1 MKQVKKFIKE
11 FNITSENLNIKTLE
25 EIIKNQG
32 YEIYDF
38 GADEEKVNAILK
50 KLNLEEVSK
59 SKNAF
64 TYSSNTIKAVFINKN
79 VGITERTELLL
90 HEEIHI
96 YLGHLN
102 NTTLENEEEVLR
114 FSTELKKQ
122 LKLNNLTALIS
133 IFTIFA
139 IIVVVIV
146 ILITTNTTNKKN
158 TTEPIQS
165 IYTSI
170 VEVTISN
177 TELTTKHIESITE
190 QTTTQIES
198 TTNETITTIP
208 EETTTTEETTTSST
222 SNLEEVVYI
231 TKKGN
236 KYHKKNCYIIK
247 NHEVIEMPKEQ
258 AEQLY
263 EPCKICYPED

>member
-139 IIVVVIV
+139 IIVVVII

-158 TTEPIQS
+158 AIEPIQS
-165 IYTSI
+165 VYTSI

-177 TELTTKHIESITE
+177 TELTT
-190 QTTTQIES
+190 
-198 TTNETITTIP
+198 
-208 EETTTTEETTTSST
+208 TTEETTTFGT

-247 NHEVIEMPKEQ
+247 NHEVIEISKEK
-258 AEQLY
+258 AEKLY

>member
-64 TYSSNTIKAVFINKN
+64 TYSSNTIKAIFINKN

-102 NTTLENEEEVLR
+102 NTTLENEEEVLK
-114 FSTELKKQ
+114 FSIELKKQ
-122 LKLNNLTALIS
+122 LRINNLIAWI
-133 IFTIFA
+133 TIFST
-139 IIVVVIV
+139 VVIV
-146 ILITTNTTNKKN
+146 IIILMTTNTNGRKN
-158 TTEPIQS
+158 TIEPI
-165 IYTSI
+165 
-170 VEVTISN
+170 
-177 TELTTKHIESITE
+177 TTHIE
-190 QTTTQIES
+190 TTV
-198 TTNETITTIP
+198 
-208 EETTTTEETTTSST
+208 TEEQ
-222 SNLEEVVYI
+222 VYI
-231 TKKGN
+231 TKNGG
-236 KYHKKNCYIIK
+236 KYHKKNCYTIK
-247 NHEVIEMPKEQ
+247 NHEVIEISKEQ

-263 EPCKICYPED
+263 KPCKICYPED